1 MAKAGVDEQIGRRL
15 KLREIYILSAVVERG
30 SMAKAAQHLAMSQP
44 AVSEAIAGLE
54 ATLKVRLL
62 DRGPRG
68 IEPTIYAQALLKR
81 GTVVFDELSQ
91 GLRDIA
97 YLADPATGEVRIGC
111 PESLAAGFVP
121 AMIDGFSKRHPR
133 VAFQVVDTNIAAL
146 EFRELRARTVDLML
160 GRISRPFSDEEIA
173 IDSLFDDRFL
183 VVASADS
190 RWARR
195 RKIAPADLVNEPW
208 ILAPPNNLIRVL
220 FDDAFRARGLKAPRA
235 MVTSNSINVR
245 MHLLAGGRFLTFIAA
260 SVLRQNAKRWSLKAL
275 PVDLGV
281 QQLTV
286 AVATLKNRTLSPAA
300 ELFIAHIKAAANGR
314 RFRRCPT
321 A

>member
-1 MAKAGVDEQIGRRL
+1 MAKADPADHIGRRF
-15 KLREIYILSAVVERG
+15 KLRELYILSAVVERG
-30 SMAKAAQHLAMSQP
+30 SMAKAAAHLAMSQP
-44 AVSEAIAGLE
+44 AVSEAIASLE

-121 AMIDGFSKRHPR
+121 AMIDEFSRRHP
-133 VAFQVVDTNIAAL
+133 QVTFDVIDTAIAAL
-146 EFRELRARTVDLML
+146 EFRELRERRIDLML
-160 GRISRPFSDEEIA
+160 GRIPGDFADDEVA
-173 IDSLFDDRFL
+173 VDNLFDDRLF
-183 VVASADS
+183 VVASTES

-195 RKIAPADLVNEPW
+195 RKIAPAELLNEPW
-208 ILAPPNNLIRVL
+208 ILAPPSNVVRLL
-220 FDDAFRARGLKAPRA
+220 FIQAFRACGREPPRA
-235 MVTSNSINVR
+235 TVTTNSMNVR
-245 MHLLAGGRFLTFIAA
+245 MHLLASGRFLTFIAE
-260 SVLRQNAKRWSLKAL
+260 SLLRQNAKRWSLKAL
-275 PVDLGV
+275 PVDLDT

-286 AVATLKNRTLSPAA
+286 AVATLRNRTLSPTAR
-300 ELFIAHIKAAANGR
+300 LFLEYIKAAT
-314 RFRRCPT
+314 C
-321 A
+321 